1 MVYNKIGQSGLY
13 VSRICLGT
21 MAFGR
26 LCDEK
31 ESFRIMDEAV
41 EKGITFFDT
50 ANIYGR
56 GASEEIIGKWF
67 AQGGGRREKAE
78 GKRRSGGRM
87 GNGRPPFR
95 ASSRAGLPA
104 CRQNPAPFRRE
115 RLPADS
121 CLPSGR

>member
-21 MAFGR
+21 MAFGG

-50 ANIYGR
+50 ANISGR
-56 GASEEIIGKWF
+56 GAS
-67 AQGGGRREKAE
+67 
-78 GKRRSGGRM
+78 
-87 GNGRPPFR
+87 
-95 ASSRAGLPA
+95 
-104 CRQNPAPFRRE
+104 
-115 RLPADS
+115 
-121 CLPSGR
+121 

>member
-1 MVYNKIGQSGLY
+1 MQYNKMGQSGLY

-56 GASEEIIGKWF
+56 GASE
-67 AQGGGRREKAE
+67 
-78 GKRRSGGRM
+78 
-87 GNGRPPFR
+87 
-95 ASSRAGLPA
+95 
-104 CRQNPAPFRRE
+104 
-115 RLPADS
+115 
-121 CLPSGR
+121 